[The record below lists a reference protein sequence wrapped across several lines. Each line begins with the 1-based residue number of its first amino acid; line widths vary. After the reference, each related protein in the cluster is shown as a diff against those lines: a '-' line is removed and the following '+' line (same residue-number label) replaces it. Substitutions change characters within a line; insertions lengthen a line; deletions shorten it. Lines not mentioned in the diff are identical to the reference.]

1 MALIAGVCALLI
13 CVLKRRIP
21 WEILRLATQ
30 INFAWRYEQ
39 LVSLLKPFAPCWNQ
53 SVLHYWPACRDA
65 LPDDW
70 WQSLLDWPFEAL
82 HQLDD
87 GLAGALP
94 MTDDWAPP
102 PGLQRFLEAVGPLV
116 QFPRS
121 PAGQPLADSKTLRMT
136 AKKQHEIA
144 AILPFLAERKDTLG
158 VKRAVDLG
166 GGVGHLA
173 RTLATELQ
181 LPLVS
186 IDRDAALQDMGRT
199 LLQKL
204 RMTDVP
210 LEFVN
215 GEMQSGRQEAL
226 DPYFEGACLSVG
238 LHTCGPLAWAHL
250 KKSQRSRAL
259 LNFGCCYDRMDATR
273 DCQQSAW
280 AAQHPLPW
288 TSFALFLATR
298 GRRRSREELAMQERV
313 NTWRLALHL
322 FLQEEGLAQGFLAV
336 GDAPRS
342 AYTQTFADYA
352 ADRFRF
358 LQLDFT
364 PHAKKA
370 EHYLTRP
377 DVARSMRE
385 FFVINVVRN
394 AFSRP
399 LEVLLLLD
407 RALWMEEQ
415 GHTVELRQFFDHR
428 ISPRNLGVFAVLK
441 NA

>member
-1 MALIAGVCALLI
+1 M
-13 CVLKRRIP
+13 
-21 WEILRLATQ
+21 
-30 INFAWRYEQ
+30 NFAWRYEQ
-39 LVSLLKPFAPCWNQ
+39 LVSLLKPFAPCWTQ

-70 WQSLLDWPFEAL
+70 WQPLLDWPLDAM

-87 GLAGALP
+87 VLAGAMEIPEGLD
-94 MTDDWAPP
+94 MP
-102 PGLQRFLEAVGPLV
+102 PGLRRFWEAVRPLV

-121 PAGQPLADSKTLRMT
+121 PSAIPLSETQTLRMT

-144 AILPFLAERKDTLG
+144 AILPFLVERNEALG

-173 RTLATELQ
+173 RTLATELR

-186 IDRDAALQDMGRT
+186 IDRNADLQNMGRA

-215 GEMQSGRQEAL
+215 GEMQSARQDAL
-226 DPYFEGACLSVG
+226 DPYFEGDCLSVG

-250 KKSQRSRAL
+250 KKSQRSRAV
-259 LNFGCCYDRMDATR
+259 LNFGCCYDRMDVTR

-280 AAQHPLPW
+280 ARQHPLPW

-298 GRRRSREELAMQERV
+298 GRRRSLEELAMQERV

-322 FLQEEGLAQGFLAV
+322 FLQEEGLAAGFLAV
-336 GDAPRS
+336 GDAPRAIYAQS
-342 AYTQTFADYA
+342 FADYA

-358 LQLDFT
+358 LQLDF
-364 PHAKKA
+364 AARAGKA
-370 EHYLTRP
+370 DGYIMRS

-394 AFSRP
+394 VFARP

-415 GHTVELRQFFDHR
+415 GHRVELRQFFDHSV
-428 ISPRNLGVFAVLK
+428 SPRNLGLFATFK